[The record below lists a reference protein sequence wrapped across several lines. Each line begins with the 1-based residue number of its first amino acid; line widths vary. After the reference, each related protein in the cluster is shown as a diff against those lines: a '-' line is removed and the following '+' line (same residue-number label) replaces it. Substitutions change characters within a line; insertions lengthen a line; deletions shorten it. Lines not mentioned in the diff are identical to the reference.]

1 MQVAEFEYPSINE
14 ETKEKHDESNMLY
27 KHLTIVE
34 QTIVLSKKVSK
45 HSNICRKIIE
55 PNHELLEDVG
65 LGKRENIILPSI
77 ESESSFP
84 L

>member
-45 HSNICRKIIE
+45 HIQIYVEK
-55 PNHELLEDVG
+55 LLNPTTNY
-65 LGKRENIILPSI
+65 LKM
-77 ESESSFP
+77 
-84 L
+84 